1 MLRDIKNVYKGG
13 LYMARK
19 AREKSTTGMYN
30 VIIKGSAPLFK
41 SDEDYDF
48 FIEILQDYI
57 DELYAFAITP
67 SVVAIAMKETDKG
80 IGMDLKPLMT
90 KYARYYNKNNNLEG
104 KLFADRFKSEPILS
118 DKDLKNSIALIEDL
132 LAITN
137 SDGYTSVNGDGK
149 YEMIE
154 FYASLAA
161 KKETPKKKVQPE
173 KKTQTVKKET
183 TKKATAAKKT
193 TPAKKTTTPK
203 KTAAP
208 KPVKEEKSVVKEVK
222 QETVQKPVEKKRNN
236 SLPTWLL

>member
-1 MLRDIKNVYKGG
+1 
-13 LYMARK
+13 MARK
-19 AREKSTTGMYN
+19 AREKSATGMYN

-41 SDEDYDF
+41 NDEDYDF
-48 FIEILQDYI
+48 FVETLQDYI

-67 SVVAIAMKETDKG
+67 SVIAIAMKETDKG

-104 KLFADRFKSEPILS
+104 KLFADRFKSEPILN
-118 DKDLKNSIALIEDL
+118 DKELKNSIALIEDL
-132 LAITN
+132 LVLTN

-154 FYASLAA
+154 FYSALAD
-161 KKETPKKKVQPE
+161 KKEAPKKKAQPK
-173 KKTQTVKKET
+173 KKTETVKKPT
-183 TKKATAAKKT
+183 VKKATPT
-193 TPAKKTTTPK
+193 K
-203 KTAAP
+203 KTASP

-222 QETVQKPVEKKRNN
+222 EETVQKPVEKKKNN